1 LQAEFWYIHGMKIPI
16 KIIPGVA
23 FLRPLDARR
32 LIRWIEKQCELK
44 PVRLV
49 VCLAVC
55 LSLTLSL
62 PGQVGVIDLYSS
74 SGEPF
79 LVPATYDPI
88 AVLVEITAYNPV
100 MGQTD
105 ETPFIMA
112 SGKTVYQ
119 GAVALSR
126 DLERDLGLKFG
137 DTIEI
142 DGFGQFMFEDRMNRR
157 WKRRVD
163 ILLFCPEKARQ
174 FGVRK
179 SFLRVP

>member
-1 LQAEFWYIHGMKIPI
+1 MALIRQ
-16 KIIPGVA
+16 
-23 FLRPLDARR
+23 LDVRR
-32 LIRWIEKQCELK
+32 LTRWIEGQYERR
-44 PVRLV
+44 PVKFAA
-49 VCLAVC
+49 CLAVYF
-55 LSLTLSL
+55 SLTLSL
-62 PGQVGVIDLYSS
+62 PIQVGVIDLYSNAS
-74 SGEPF
+74 EPF
-79 LVPATYDPI
+79 FVPATYDPI

-112 SGKTVYQ
+112 SGKAVYQ

-163 ILLFCPEKARQ
+163 ILLFCPEKAQ
-174 FGVRK
+174 KFGIRK

>member
-1 LQAEFWYIHGMKIPI
+1 MKMSLKSIREMASI
-16 KIIPGVA
+16 
-23 FLRPLDARR
+23 RR
-32 LIRWIEKQCELK
+32 LDLRRVIRWVEGQCERRSVKFAL
-44 PVRLV
+44 
-49 VCLAVC
+49 CLAAYF
-55 LSLTLSL
+55 SLTLSL
-62 PGQVGVIDLYSS
+62 PIQVGLIDLYSNVN
-74 SGEPF
+74 EPF
-79 LVPATYDPI
+79 FVPATYDPI
-88 AVLVEITAYNPV
+88 AVPVEITAYNPIKE
-100 MGQTD
+100 QTD
-105 ETPFIMA
+105 ETPLIMA

-163 ILLFCPEKARQ
+163 ILLFCPRKAQ
-174 FGVRK
+174 EFGIRK

>member
-1 LQAEFWYIHGMKIPI
+1 MKITI
-16 KIIPGVA
+16 KTIPGMT
-23 FLRPLDARR
+23 FFIPLDAHR
-32 LIRWIEKQCELK
+32 LTRWIEKQGERK
-44 PVRLV
+44 PVRV
-49 VCLAVC
+49 VACLAVC
-55 LSLTLSL
+55 LLLTLSL
-62 PGQVGVIDLYSS
+62 PGQLGLIDLYSS
-74 SGEPF
+74 GRGPF

-100 MGQTD
+100 VEQTD

-142 DGFGQFMFEDRMNRR
+142 DGIGRFMFEDRMHRR

-163 ILLFCPEKARQ
+163 ILLFSPEKARR

>member
-1 LQAEFWYIHGMKIPI
+1 MEITIEINPMTALVRYVDMGRYTRWLKMQIEVRSF
-16 KIIPGVA
+16 
-23 FLRPLDARR
+23 R
-32 LIRWIEKQCELK
+32 LLAC
-44 PVRLV
+44 V
-49 VCLAVC
+49 AVC
-55 LSLTLSL
+55 LCLTLSL

-74 SGEPF
+74 ASEPV
-79 LVPATYDPI
+79 LIPATYDPI
-88 AVLVEITAYNPV
+88 AVLVDVTAYNPV
-100 MGQTD
+100 MEQTD
-105 ETPFIMA
+105 ETPLIMA

-157 WKRRVD
+157 WTRRVD
-163 ILLFCPEKARQ
+163 ILLFSPEKARQ